1 MKSAL
6 LLFVMLAAAG
16 PAASPNV
23 YPAAEP
29 AGNAG
34 FVPIFDGK
42 TLNGWE
48 GDKIHWRVEDGCI
61 VGEITAATTI
71 QVNTFLI
78 WRGGTPRD
86 FELKVE
92 YRISAQGNSGINYRS
107 AEIPGRE
114 FGVKGYQFDLDG
126 ENRNRNNVA
135 TATSNYEEARPIFL
149 ALRSQI
155 TRVVPGYPTVPP
167 QIIGSLGDDKELQS
181 VIKNGDWNQIHI
193 IARGNVLTH
202 ILNGRVMSVVIDEDP
217 VGRRLDGI
225 IGVQVHQGPPMKIEF
240 RNFLLKDLPP
250 IPPPPG
256 PTNPITPIIIS
267 KPADQ
272 TKALQLAKL
281 FAVLW

>member
-1 MKSAL
+1 MKSAI
-6 LLFVMLAAAG
+6 LLFVILAAAG
-16 PAASPNV
+16 PAAPTV
-23 YPAAEP
+23 HPAPEP

-48 GDKIHWRVEDGCI
+48 GDKTHWRVEDGCI
-61 VGEITAATTI
+61 VGEITATSTI

-86 FELKVE
+86 FELKAE

-114 FGVKGYQFDLDG
+114 FGVAGYQFDLDG
-126 ENRNRNNVA
+126 EKRNANGLRY
-135 TATSNYEEARPIFL
+135 TGQNYEEGGRTFL

-155 TRVVPGYPTVPP
+155 TRVVPGFPNVPP
-167 QIIGSLGDDKELQS
+167 QIIGSLGGDKELQS
-181 VIKNGDWNQIHI
+181 IIKNGDWNEIHI

-202 ILNGRVMSVVIDEDP
+202 MLNDRVMSIVIDEDP
-217 VGRRLDGI
+217 AGRRLDGI

-240 RNFLLKDLPP
+240 RNFLLKDLSPV
-250 IPPPPG
+250 PPPPG
-256 PTNPITPIIIS
+256 PTNPIAPIIIS

-272 TKALQLAKL
+272 TKAP
-281 FAVLW
+281 